1 MDQWPGGRA
10 KSRSGYSQSTPQ
22 GTMAAERVECV
33 EHEEIG
39 VTMTQSAVLSPIAK
53 TRAYEQAAEQIAGRI
68 RAGAWR
74 PGDRLP
80 AERDLAAQLGISRGS
95 TREALRVL
103 EAMGWLEIRP
113 GDGTI
118 VRDRRARPEGAAAAD
133 LLAGLSVEVG
143 DLWEVRKLLE
153 PGAAYLAAERC
164 NAAEL
169 AAIAAVLEAMEQHLA
184 SGATPQA
191 FQKNPDFHLAV
202 AAASGNAM
210 LARIQRVLVEA
221 ELQAT
226 QSVTR
231 EDRTPRQAAATLAEH
246 RRIYEEISAG
256 RPQEAEK
263 AALDHLIN
271 SWMANWRGS
280 GAEQG

>member
-1 MDQWPGGRA
+1 
-10 KSRSGYSQSTPQ
+10 
-22 GTMAAERVECV
+22 MA
-33 EHEEIG
+33 
-39 VTMTQSAVLSPIAK
+39 QNAVLSPIAK
-53 TRAYEQAAEQIAGRI
+53 TRAYEQAAEQIAARI

-80 AERDLAAQLGISRGS
+80 SERDLAAQLGISRGS

-164 NAAEL
+164 DAAEL
-169 AAIAAVLEAMEQHLA
+169 ADIEAILQRMQEMSER
-184 SGATPQA
+184 GAQA
-191 FQKNPDFHLAV
+191 DVFKANPDFHMTV
-202 AAASGNAM
+202 AWASGNAM
-210 LARIQRVLVEA
+210 IAHIQRMLVGA
-221 ELQAT
+221 EIQAT
-226 QSVTR
+226 RSLEQ
-231 EDRTPRQAAATLAEH
+231 EDRTTEQASNTLAEH
-246 RRIYEEISAG
+246 RRIFEEIRAG
-256 RPQEAEK
+256 RPRAAER
-263 AALDHLIN
+263 AAFDHLVT
-271 SWMANWRGS
+271 SWMATWRGTPS
-280 GAEQG
+280 DA